1 MFSQIRLHLKH
12 NLWRKQLW
20 KRPSKHQQSDN
31 WPKMPPL
38 LDRCSEAARWGVE
51 CIFWHISLHEPMWL
65 RGSLHFS
72 LSQSKHW
79 HICILIEAHLCLLY
93 PAAADAA
100 SAEWPDADGAVLR
113 NLEVVLTADKSAEQ
127 TCWSS
132 SGFTRRP
139 TREERYLSPSKSYL
153 K

>member
-1 MFSQIRLHLKH
+1 
-12 NLWRKQLW
+12 
-20 KRPSKHQQSDN
+20 
-31 WPKMPPL
+31 
-38 LDRCSEAARWGVE
+38 
-51 CIFWHISLHEPMWL
+51 MWL

-93 PAAADAA
+93 PADAA
-100 SAEWPDADGAVLR
+100 AAAAEWPDADGAVLR

-127 TCWSS
+127 TWWSS
-132 SGFTRRP
+132 SGFTP
-139 TREERYLSPSKSYL
+139 QPPREERYPSPSKSYL